1 MRDLILQA
9 FELIPGSGRSRL
21 LKVGDQTCIVTVVLA
36 IDPEKATPTP
46 LKGAAPLL
54 VAVQPSTESETPEAY
69 HFLQHGH
76 ESAPCVKPTA
86 DFAKDFTDTLQALID
101 A

>member
-21 LKVGDQTCIVTVVLA
+21 LMVGDQPCIVTVVLA
-36 IDPEKATPTP
+36 IDPMKATPTP
-46 LKGAAPLL
+46 LEGAAPLL
-54 VAVQPSTESETPEAY
+54 VAVQPSTESETPVQY

-76 ESAPCVKPTA
+76 ESAPCVTPSA
-86 DFAKDFTDTLQALID
+86 DFANELTDTLQALID